1 MRNLLQQRACCLAC
15 AEPQTVRE
23 LVVRLRRGGYRV
35 IPPAGVMLRDADA
48 GRRGVPARLNRPSW
62 SD

>member
-1 MRNLLQQRACCLAC
+1 MRSLLQQRACCLTC
-15 AEPQTVRE
+15 AEPQAVRE

-35 IPPAGVMLRDADA
+35 MPPAGVMLRGADA
-48 GRRGVPARLNRPSW
+48 GRRDVSARLNHLSW